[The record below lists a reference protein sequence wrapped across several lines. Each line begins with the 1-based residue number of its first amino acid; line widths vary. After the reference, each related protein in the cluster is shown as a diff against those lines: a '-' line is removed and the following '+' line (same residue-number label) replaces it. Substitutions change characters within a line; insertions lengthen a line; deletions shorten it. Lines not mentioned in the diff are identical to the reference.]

1 MRSDVPRHRRTLR
14 IAAAVASVTA
24 LLLTATSWAGFAAVK
39 GVEGN
44 LAVDTSLGRQLVAA
58 SAAPS
63 SSSSEPNTPEN
74 ILVVGT
80 DTRTGQGRAYGTTVD
95 SSGYGHSDTAFLL
108 HISADRKSAFAVS
121 IPRDSWVVRPGC
133 RADGTTDGTLT
144 PPGRFNTA
152 FAVGGRNCV
161 IAVVKYLTGVPVN
174 HFVEVNFLGFEAIV
188 NALGG
193 VDICTTHAISDPV
206 RRTSTGFVGS
216 GLELPKGNVHVNGT
230 QALALVRARHIGD
243 GSDLSRIDRQHQFMS
258 AVIRQATSAG
268 LITDPVKLY
277 DVLSKVAQS
286 LTVDAGLTGD
296 ALQEFLLSLQ
306 GLKPSAIRFYT
317 VPNVGRS
324 DHATVEWVRPAA
336 QLMWAAMIKDTAYPA
351 KSKATASSSAGT
363 TSTKSASPASTD
375 GSSPSTASDATCIS

>member
-1 MRSDVPRHRRTLR
+1 
-14 IAAAVASVTA
+14 VTA
-24 LLLTATSWAGFAAVK
+24 LLVTATSWVAFAAVK

-63 SSSSEPNTPEN
+63 SSAEPNTPEN

-80 DTRTGQGRAYGTTVD
+80 DTRTGQGRAFGSTVD
-95 SSGYGHSDTAFLL
+95 ASGNGHSDTAFLL

-133 RADGTTDGTLT
+133 RADGSTDGTLT
-144 PPGRFNTA
+144 PPGRFNSA

-161 IAVVKYLTGVPVN
+161 IAAVKFLTGVPVN

-193 VDICTTHAISDPV
+193 VDICTTQAISDPV

-216 GLELPKGNVHVNGT
+216 GLELPKGNVHVDGK

-296 ALQEFLLSLQ
+296 SLQEFLLSLQ
-306 GLKPSAIRFYT
+306 GLKPSAIKFFT
-317 VPNVGRS
+317 VPNVARS
-324 DHATVEWVRPAA
+324 DHATVAWVRPSA
-336 QLMWAAMIKDTAYPA
+336 QLMWNAMIKDTPYPA
-351 KSKATASSSAGT
+351 RVRGT
-363 TSTKSASPASTD
+363 SSASPSATRSASPSSTD
-375 GSSPSTASDATCIS
+375 GTNPSTAADTTCIS